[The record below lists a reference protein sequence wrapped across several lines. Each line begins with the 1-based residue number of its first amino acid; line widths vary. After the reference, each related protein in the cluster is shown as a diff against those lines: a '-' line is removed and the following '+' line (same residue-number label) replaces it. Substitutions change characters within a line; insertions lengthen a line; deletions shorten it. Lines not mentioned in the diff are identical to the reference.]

1 MDATITCS
9 YANPMVLD
17 KGVLALATSKDSG
30 AFQFGSSTCSALSQ
44 GSSTTSTVQS
54 VYDGFTYGEIVISFF
69 AFAAVL
75 ILAYAFLWF
84 SVKGFKIR
92 Q

>member
-1 MDATITCS
+1 
-9 YANPMVLD
+9 MVLT

-30 AFQFGSSTCSALSQ
+30 AFQFGSSTCATTLSE
-44 GSSTTSTVQS
+44 GSSITSTVQS
-54 VYDGFTYGEIVISFF
+54 VYDGFTYGEIVISVF